1 MAMTKYGSP
10 LPDFMAER
18 SRLLDALA
26 LPENQHLI
34 MRLVGALAFR
44 TRCSNFGYLQ
54 DRLGR
59 VFTDIDFA
67 AYSRQKVDVMRL
79 LTDLGYEED
88 TWVSRLFG
96 DQRLVYHDHANQRHI
111 DVFFDQMKFSHT
123 LPLQGRLEADTLTLP
138 LAELLLQKMQIVRL
152 NEKDLIDTFMLLREH
167 PAGETDAGH
176 INIRIVAGLCAKDW
190 GWWRTVTM
198 NLQKVQD
205 YLSHYDQLADED
217 CRVIRERVGQLRAAI
232 EAAPKSMAWK
242 ARSVIG
248 DRVKWYEE
256 VEELAN
262 R

>member
-1 MAMTKYGSP
+1 MVKYG
-10 LPDFMAER
+10 LPFPEFLAER
-18 SRLLDALA
+18 SRLLDVLA

-44 TRCSNFGYLQ
+44 TRCPQFGYLQ
-54 DRLGR
+54 DKLGR

-67 AYSRQKVDVMRL
+67 TYGRQKMEVMRL

-111 DVFFDQMKFSHT
+111 DVFFDQMKFSHV
-123 LPLQGRLEADTLTLP
+123 LPLQGRLEADRLTLP
-138 LAELLLQKMQIVRL
+138 LAELLLQKMQIVHL

-167 PAGETDAGH
+167 PLGEADGDH
-176 INIRIVAGLCAKDW
+176 INVRIVAGLCAKDW

-198 NLQKVQD
+198 NLKKVLD
-205 YLSHYDQLADED
+205 YLNRYPQLGEEDQ
-217 CRVIRERVGQLRAAI
+217 RVIRERVEQLRAAI
-232 EAAPKSMAWK
+232 ESAPKTVAWK

-262 R
+262 RT